1 MVVGFGGFALRI
13 IVSGII
19 GFFVLIPFM
28 MLGIYL
34 NLVINPLVYVVIYFF
49 GWVVGLYVS
58 FLLLFRGRTF
68 G

>member
-1 MVVGFGGFALRI
+1 MTVGFGGFALRI
-13 IVSGII
+13 VVSGFI
-19 GFFVLIPFM
+19 GFVVLIPFM